1 MTEYM
6 QAFIL
11 TFIEAVCCTMF
22 FGTFFEKRFIEEHR
36 RAFTWVNKGLL
47 GGICLLFMGISILC
61 GENYIIKAIVVM
73 ITICVIMLCM
83 YRGKVL
89 QVLFLSVVYY
99 GFVLLLDRVI
109 FIFVLYA
116 MNVREETFW
125 SNPIR
130 ATMISLLAKNVLF
143 LCIFCLKRKLKV
155 IGDFSAI
162 SDKEWICFLFFPLIS
177 IICMTAF
184 AVERRE
190 MGKEVLVVSFGLM
203 FLNFLVFFIIQDI
216 IRHERE
222 KQEIQLLHERTKNQ
236 VVMYEYMEGV
246 YDEQRKQL
254 HDFKNHMSCVQ
265 GLLKNHAYEEAN
277 DYLRNMN
284 ENWIDE
290 IDYINTNHVI
300 ANSVLNQKYKQAR
313 KKGIAM
319 ILSVNDLQGIPLK
332 DEDIVTLL
340 ANLLDNAIEACEK
353 ATKQAKM
360 IHVRFWYEN
369 HNIYIST
376 KNPVEQ
382 PLSIHNGKIQTTKAD
397 KKKHGIGLTN
407 IRSVVE
413 KYGGEDICSYQ
424 DGYFTHS
431 IVIEKNDICMS

>member
-143 LCIFCLKRKLKV
+143 LCILCLKRKLKV

-203 FLNFLVFFIIQDI
+203 FLNLLVFFIIQDI

-222 KQEIQLLHERTKNQ
+222 KQ
-236 VVMYEYMEGV
+236 
-246 YDEQRKQL
+246 
-254 HDFKNHMSCVQ
+254 
-265 GLLKNHAYEEAN
+265 
-277 DYLRNMN
+277 
-284 ENWIDE
+284 
-290 IDYINTNHVI
+290 
-300 ANSVLNQKYKQAR
+300 
-313 KKGIAM
+313 
-319 ILSVNDLQGIPLK
+319 
-332 DEDIVTLL
+332 
-340 ANLLDNAIEACEK
+340 
-353 ATKQAKM
+353 
-360 IHVRFWYEN
+360 
-369 HNIYIST
+369 
-376 KNPVEQ
+376 
-382 PLSIHNGKIQTTKAD
+382 
-397 KKKHGIGLTN
+397 
-407 IRSVVE
+407 
-413 KYGGEDICSYQ
+413 
-424 DGYFTHS
+424 
-431 IVIEKNDICMS
+431 